1 MLMCGYS
8 EKKEVRTSN
17 HYNNGSVQSR
27 LGLIFISRT
36 YHCSHDMNVIV
47 SSNNNSDSYRWKE
60 CIGKAAD
67 KMMAESQELHMRI
80 TDELCTSM
88 LHKEN
93 SSNN

>member
-1 MLMCGYS
+1 MYGYS
-8 EKKEVRTSN
+8 QKKKVRTSN
-17 HYNNGSVQSR
+17 HYNSSSVQSH

-60 CIGKAAD
+60 SIGEAAD
-67 KMMAESQELHMRI
+67 KMMAESHMRI